1 MTQSALRDQVHPTRF
16 RDLAV
21 TVDFHCNSACTFCI
35 VQEGMNNYR
44 GVPLERFAAIVQENL
59 YSRKYDRVLFTGGEV
74 TLEKSLFDFVRLAR
88 DSDAFHH
95 VRPIKRPVR

>member
-1 MTQSALRDQVHPTRF
+1 MSSAFRDQIHPTRF

-44 GVPLERFAAIVQENL
+44 GVPFERFVAIADENL
-59 YSRKYDRVLFTGGEV
+59 RSQKYDRVLFTGGEV
-74 TLEKSLFDFVRLAR
+74 TL
-88 DSDAFHH
+88 
-95 VRPIKRPVR
+95 

>member
-1 MTQSALRDQVHPTRF
+1 MTTPLRDQVHPTRF

-44 GVPLERFAAIVQENL
+44 GVSFERPPVTFGVTVE
-59 YSRKYDRVLFTGGEV
+59 SR
-74 TLEKSLFDFVRLAR
+74 
-88 DSDAFHH
+88 
-95 VRPIKRPVR
+95 